1 MWNLKIFKSCFC
13 KNYRHSLT
21 YEDNLYLEDDRSS
34 LLEDNTVNI
43 EEFDLDSYLNL
54 NLNFEIE
61 KRVRN
66 MCYRWRIKRLD
77 ALELIENVDSQ
88 QT

>member
-1 MWNLKIFKSCFC
+1 MWRIKIFKSCFC
-13 KNYRHSLT
+13 KKSDFSSP
-21 YEDNLYLEDDRSS
+21 YEDNLYFEDDRSS
-34 LLEDNTVNI
+34 LLEDDTVNI
-43 EEFDLDSYLNL
+43 EEFDLDSYL